1 MMSFPQSQISGQ
13 SDSGSETEL
22 DFDSE
27 SSIDIIPPTPS
38 PKKKFLFK
46 KSDIESSKRVFI
58 NYYILLFK

>member
-27 SSIDIIPPTPS
+27 SSIDIIPPPPS
-38 PKKKFLFK
+38 PKKKFLLK
-46 KSDIESSKRVFI
+46 
-58 NYYILLFK
+58 NQILKALKGYL

>member
-13 SDSGSETEL
+13 SDFGSETEL
-22 DFDSE
+22 DLDSE

-46 KSDIESSKRVFI
+46 KSDIESSKRIFI
-58 NYYILLFK
+58 NY